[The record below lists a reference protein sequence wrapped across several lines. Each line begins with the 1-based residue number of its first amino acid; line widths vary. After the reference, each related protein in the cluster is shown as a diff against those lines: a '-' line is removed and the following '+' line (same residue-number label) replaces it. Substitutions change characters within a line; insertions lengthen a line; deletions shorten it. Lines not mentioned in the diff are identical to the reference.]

1 MQMNIN
7 FQQIYEDEIEDVTKE
22 LLEFPRHYHELSHET
37 KRFIEDL
44 LTAGYTRALEDA
56 LDPGV
61 LEETS
66 ALSQEMST
74 QLSSFSELIESYLGA
89 HNTEGAN

>member
-1 MQMNIN
+1 MNIN
-7 FQQIYEDEIEDVTKE
+7 FQQIYEDSIDDVTKE
-22 LLEFPRHYHELSHET
+22 LMKFPRHYNELSHEAQ
-37 KRFIEDL
+37 RLVEDL
-44 LTAGYTRALEDA
+44 LTAGYNRALEDA

-61 LEETS
+61 LEDTS

-74 QLSSFSELIESYLGA
+74 QLASFSELVNSFLGA